1 MDLVTGIILA
11 ESGEMSDE
19 ELIEFVSEH
28 RATLVNL
35 QGSWGRCVA
44 SMEEQGLI

>member
-1 MDLVTGIILA
+1 MELVTGIILA
-11 ESGEMSDE
+11 ESGELSDE
-19 ELIEFVSEH
+19 DLISFVAEH
-28 RATLVNL
+28 RDTLVNL